1 MLSGH
6 FLIMLSI
13 CFTASALN
21 IPKHDTQL
29 PLLPEHEGH
38 RTQSQNTRVLLAL
51 RESESD
57 VEHHV
62 EIPLHTPVFSGRLH
76 QIGSILA
83 CFNKNR
89 QA

>member
-1 MLSGH
+1 
-6 FLIMLSI
+6 MLSI
-13 CFTASALN
+13 CFTTSALN

-62 EIPLHTPVFSGRLH
+62 EIPLHTSVFSGRLH

-83 CFNKNR
+83 CFNKNH